1 MSVVRCCARTC
12 FMLNRYGYV
21 RAYACTWQHGSICIL
36 YLHGFYFVSPW
47 LVQGA
52 CLFVTAWWAVK
63 TGHGAAVNWNWGAIP
78 MDASQKKRPPAKAH
92 RLLCNVDL
100 TTILNWLSTDQCL
113 FAHQEVDV
121 LEARGIVHKDGAEHL
136 NELIGNSICSPTRR
150 RAQGTGHG
158 ARQW

>member
-1 MSVVRCCARTC
+1 
-12 FMLNRYGYV
+12 
-21 RAYACTWQHGSICIL
+21 
-36 YLHGFYFVSPW
+36 
-47 LVQGA
+47 
-52 CLFVTAWWAVK
+52 
-63 TGHGAAVNWNWGAIP
+63 

-92 RLLCNVDL
+92 RLWCNVDP

-136 NELIGNSICSPTRR
+136 NELTGNSICSPTRR
-150 RAQGTGHG
+150 RGQDTGHG